1 MEILLLRN
9 KTDGRENRWEID
21 EIDQLQDQWHS
32 HGDERKERA
41 EMIKEEGRSLL
52 TPKNRGREV
61 NFGSQVGDAG
71 HEEIEMKSDVFYRF
85 EKEIRR
91 EDTQQQ
97 GKGYREN

>member
-1 MEILLLRN
+1 M
-9 KTDGRENRWEID
+9 
-21 EIDQLQDQWHS
+21 
-32 HGDERKERA
+32 
-41 EMIKEEGRSLL
+41 
-52 TPKNRGREV
+52 

-97 GKGYREN
+97 GKG